1 MKAEKLDPR
10 EARALRRELDIAAV
24 PLVIDNKLRQVYAE
38 LPEEL
43 PKSKTW
49 LRPLQRA
56 AGVFAALAIV
66 CGGLLGLN
74 AANPAFAESIPGL
87 GSLFALMNDHTMHPM
102 GSHVGTYAES
112 LDLALDLAATPSVET
127 DYGLTLDE
135 AFCDGNYVYLT
146 LQLTGP
152 EEAEKYESLSLSCD
166 GQSDFRL
173 LVDGTEAELFTTGGQ
188 AMEDGTEAIAL
199 VYQLA
204 APAEDGQALSARL
217 EVGSLYGV
225 YPEDSK
231 SGGWQYDT
239 LEVGFTAD
247 FTLTADTSQNQSQEL
262 SAQDNGVKLY
272 GIEATPGYLLVDME
286 IPFWGRTGDLT
297 ASSGPILGY
306 AELFTQDGQKLGHNS
321 LLEDYDF
328 VNESDAESIRGT
340 WAFDG
345 PPEQTDTVILRIT
358 DRSPD
363 SAYAADMDR
372 ERVVFAEFAIN
383 WKTGEAHP
391 SDTYLDEGLDKVDT
405 EEFKASWGPADF
417 TGGFLVSNIGHAF
430 DSWHGDINTTWVCT
444 VNLTSE
450 VEYQPIEL
458 RYYAGDRL
466 LGTVQAVPEAEY
478 NDTEFGEGQWPAYRD
493 ENGFYACFPA
503 EEDTTGQAEYSQLLF
518 CLYYPEDCLEDTEY
532 GVWVDME
539 KAVDRIEVV
548 NTETGEVLMDDL
560 EIGQAYR
567 PEQ

>member
-43 PKSKTW
+43 PKAKAW
-49 LRPLQRA
+49 KRPLQRA
-56 AGVFAALAIV
+56 VGVFAALAIV

-135 AFCDGNYVYLT
+135 AFCDGDYVYLT

-173 LVDGTEAELFTTGGQ
+173 LVDGAEAELFTIGSQTL
-188 AMEDGTEAIAL
+188 EDGAEAIAL
-199 VYQLA
+199 VHRLA
-204 APAEDGQALSARL
+204 APAADGQELSARL

-272 GIEATPGYLLVDME
+272 GIETTPGYLLVDME

-297 ASSGPILGY
+297 ASGGGILGY
-306 AELFTQDGQKLGHNS
+306 AELFTQDGQELGHNS
-321 LLEDYDF
+321 LLNDYDF

-405 EEFKASWGPADF
+405 EEFQASWGPADF
-417 TGGFLVSNIGHAF
+417 TGGFLVSDILNTR
-430 DSWHGDINTTWVCT
+430 DMWHGTDDWICMVQ
-444 VNLTSE
+444 LRAD

-560 EIGQAYR
+560 EIGQAYT

>member
-43 PKSKTW
+43 PKAKAW
-49 LRPLQRA
+49 KRPLQRA
-56 AGVFAALAIV
+56 VGVFAALAIV

-102 GSHVGTYAES
+102 GSHVGTYEGS
-112 LDLALDLAATPSVET
+112 VEKLDLTADAPADT

-152 EEAEKYESLSLSCD
+152 EEAEQYDHYVMYLPNEEGTRLTVN
-166 GQSDFRL
+166 GQE
-173 LVDGTEAELFTTGGQ
+173 TELFTTGGQ
-188 AMEDGTEAIAL
+188 TLPDGDYAFAL
-199 VYQLA
+199 VYELA
-204 APAEDGQALSARL
+204 APAQDGEELSAAL
-217 EVGSLYGV
+217 TVPGLYGV
-225 YPEDSK
+225 YSVDESK
-231 SGGWQYDT
+231 SKDWRYDQVGG
-239 LEVGFTAD
+239 EFTAD
-247 FTLTADTSQNQSQEL
+247 FTVTADTSQNQSQEL
-262 SAQDNGVKLY
+262 SAEDNGVKLY
-272 GIEATPGYLLVDME
+272 GVKTTPGYLLVDME
-286 IPFWGRTGDLT
+286 IPFWGRSGDATL
-297 ASSGPILGY
+297 SGGPILGC
-306 AELFTQDGQKLGHNS
+306 AQLFTQDGQELNHNS
-321 LLEDYDF
+321 LLNDYDF
-328 VNESDAESIRGT
+328 SNESDAGSIRGT

-405 EEFKASWGPADF
+405 EEFKASWGAGDF
-417 TGGFLVSNIGHAF
+417 TGGYLVSDILNTG
-430 DSWHGDINTTWVCT
+430 DMWHGTDDWICMVQ
-444 VNLTSE
+444 LKAD

-458 RYYAGDRL
+458 RYYNGERL
-466 LGTVQAVPEAEY
+466 LGTVKAVPQSKY

-493 ENGFYACFPA
+493 ENGFYASFPA
-503 EEDTTGQAEYSQLLF
+503 EEDTDGQAKYSLLF
-518 CLYYPEDCLEDTEY
+518 CLYYSEDCLEDTEH
-532 GVWVDME
+532 GVQLDIS
-539 KAVDRIEVV
+539 KAADRIELV
-548 NTETGEVLMDDL
+548 NSETGQVLLDDL
-560 EIGQAYR
+560 EVGQAYT

>member
-1 MKAEKLDPR
+1 MRAEKLDPR

-43 PKSKTW
+43 PKAKAW
-49 LRPLQRA
+49 KRPLQRA
-56 AGVFAALAIV
+56 VGVFAALAIV

-102 GSHVGTYAES
+102 GSHVGTYEGS
-112 LDLALDLAATPSVET
+112 VEELDLAATAPADT
-127 DYGLTLDE
+127 DYSLTLDE

-152 EEAEKYESLSLSCD
+152 EEAEKYEDLSLACD

-204 APAEDGQALSARL
+204 APVENGQEVSARL

-262 SAQDNGVKLY
+262 SAEDNGVKLY
-272 GIEATPGYLLVDME
+272 GVKTTPGYLLVDME

-321 LLEDYDF
+321 LLNDYDF
-328 VNESDAESIRGT
+328 SNESDAESIRGT

-417 TGGFLVSNIGHAF
+417 TGGFLVSDILNTR
-430 DSWHGDINTTWVCT
+430 DMWHGTDDWICMVQ
-444 VNLTSE
+444 LRAD

-458 RYYAGDRL
+458 RYYNGERL
-466 LGTVQAVPEAEY
+466 LGTVKAAPEAEY

-560 EIGQAYR
+560 EVGQAYR

>member
-1 MKAEKLDPR
+1 MRAEKLDPR

-43 PKSKTW
+43 PKAKAW
-49 LRPLQRA
+49 KRPLQKA
-56 AGVFAALAIV
+56 VGVFAALAIV

-102 GSHVGTYAES
+102 GSHVGTYEGS
-112 LDLALDLAATPSVET
+112 VEELDLAATPSVET

-152 EEAEKYESLSLSCD
+152 EEAEQYESLNMMCD
-166 GQSDFRL
+166 GKSDFRL
-173 LVDGTEAELFTTGGQ
+173 LVDGAEAELFTTGGQ

-272 GIEATPGYLLVDME
+272 GIKTTPGYLLVDME

-297 ASSGPILGY
+297 ASGGGILGY
-306 AELFTQDGQKLGHNS
+306 AELFTQDGQELGHNS
-321 LLEDYDF
+321 LLNDYDF

-405 EEFKASWGPADF
+405 EEFQASWGPADF
-417 TGGFLVSNIGHAF
+417 TGGFLVSDILNTR
-430 DSWHGDINTTWVCT
+430 DMWHGTDDWICMVQ
-444 VNLTSE
+444 LKAD

-458 RYYAGDRL
+458 RYYNGERL
-466 LGTVQAVPEAEY
+466 LGTVKAVPEAEY

-560 EIGQAYR
+560 EIGQAYS

>member
-43 PKSKTW
+43 PKAKAW
-49 LRPLQRA
+49 KRPLQRA
-56 AGVFAALAIV
+56 VGVFAALAIV

-135 AFCDGNYVYLT
+135 AFCDGDYVYLT

-173 LVDGTEAELFTTGGQ
+173 LVDGAEAELFTIGSQTL
-188 AMEDGTEAIAL
+188 EDGAEAIAL
-199 VYQLA
+199 VHRLA
-204 APAEDGQALSARL
+204 APAADGQELSARL

-272 GIEATPGYLLVDME
+272 GIETTPGYLLVDME

-297 ASSGPILGY
+297 ASGGGILGY
-306 AELFTQDGQKLGHNS
+306 AELFTQDGQELNHNS
-321 LLEDYDF
+321 LLNDYDF
-328 VNESDAESIRGT
+328 SNESDAESIRGT

-405 EEFKASWGPADF
+405 EEFQASWGPADF
-417 TGGFLVSNIGHAF
+417 TGGFLVSDILNTR
-430 DSWHGDINTTWVCT
+430 DMWHGTDDWICMVQ
-444 VNLTSE
+444 LRAD

-560 EIGQAYR
+560 EIGQAYS

>member
-43 PKSKTW
+43 PKAKAW
-49 LRPLQRA
+49 KRPLQRA
-56 AGVFAALAIV
+56 VGVFAALAIV

-102 GSHVGTYAES
+102 GSHVGTYEGS
-112 LDLALDLAATPSVET
+112 VEKLDLTADAPADT

-152 EEAEKYESLSLSCD
+152 EEAEQYDHYVMYLPNEEGTRLTVN
-166 GQSDFRL
+166 GQE
-173 LVDGTEAELFTTGGQ
+173 TELFTTGGQ
-188 AMEDGTEAIAL
+188 TLPDGDYAFAL
-199 VYQLA
+199 VYELA
-204 APAEDGQALSARL
+204 APAQDGEELSAAL
-217 EVGSLYGV
+217 TVPGLYGV
-225 YPEDSK
+225 YSVDESK
-231 SGGWQYDT
+231 SKDWRYDQVGG
-239 LEVGFTAD
+239 EFTAD
-247 FTLTADTSQNQSQEL
+247 FTVTADTSQNQSQEL
-262 SAQDNGVKLY
+262 SAEDNGVKLY
-272 GIEATPGYLLVDME
+272 GVKTTPGYLLVDME

-297 ASSGPILGY
+297 ASGGGILGY
-306 AELFTQDGQKLGHNS
+306 AELFTQDGQELGHNS
-321 LLEDYDF
+321 LLNDYDF

-340 WAFDG
+340 WAFDA

-405 EEFKASWGPADF
+405 EEFQASWGPADF
-417 TGGFLVSNIGHAF
+417 TGGFLVSDILNTR
-430 DSWHGDINTTWVCT
+430 DMWHGTDDWICMVQ
-444 VNLTSE
+444 LRAD

-458 RYYAGDRL
+458 RYYNGERL

-493 ENGFYACFPA
+493 ENGFYASFPA
-503 EEDTTGQAEYSQLLF
+503 EEDTDGQAKYSLLF
-518 CLYYPEDCLEDTEY
+518 CLYYSEDCLEDTEH
-532 GVWVDME
+532 GVQLDIS
-539 KAVDRIEVV
+539 KAADRIELV
-548 NTETGEVLMDDL
+548 NSETGQVLMDDL
-560 EIGQAYR
+560 EVGQAYT

>member
-1 MKAEKLDPR
+1 MRAEKLDPR

-43 PKSKTW
+43 PKAKAW
-49 LRPLQRA
+49 KRPLQRA
-56 AGVFAALAIV
+56 VGVFAALAIV

-102 GSHVGTYAES
+102 GSHVGTYEGS
-112 LDLALDLAATPSVET
+112 VEELDLAATAPADT
-127 DYGLTLDE
+127 DYSLTLDE

-146 LQLTGP
+146 LQVTGP

-262 SAQDNGVKLY
+262 SAEDNGVKLY
-272 GIEATPGYLLVDME
+272 GIETTPGYLLVDME

-297 ASSGPILGY
+297 ASSGGGILGY
-306 AELFTQDGQKLGHNS
+306 AELFTQDGQELGHNS
-321 LLEDYDF
+321 LLNDYDF

-417 TGGFLVSNIGHAF
+417 TGGFLVSDILNTR
-430 DSWHGDINTTWVCT
+430 DMWHGTDDWICMVQ
-444 VNLTSE
+444 LRAD

-466 LGTVQAVPEAEY
+466 LGTVQAAPKS
-478 NDTEFGEGQWPAYRD
+478 EFNETAVNPMLGD
-493 ENGFYACFPA
+493 ENFFYRGEDGFYGSI
-503 EEDTTGQAEYSQLLF
+503 EKDGGGYNLF
-518 CLYYPEDCLEDTEY
+518 FALYYPEDCIGATQFRERDLKN
-532 GVWVDME
+532 GCM
-539 KAVDRIEVV
+539 VDRIEVV
-548 NTETGEVLMDDL
+548 NTETGEVLLDDL
-560 EIGQAYR
+560 EIGQAYS

>member
-1 MKAEKLDPR
+1 MRAEKLDPR

-43 PKSKTW
+43 PKAKAW
-49 LRPLQRA
+49 KRPLQRA
-56 AGVFAALAIV
+56 VGVFAALAIV

-135 AFCDGNYVYLT
+135 AFCDGDYVYLT

-173 LVDGTEAELFTTGGQ
+173 LVDGAEAELFTIGSQTL
-188 AMEDGTEAIAL
+188 EDGAEAIAL
-199 VYQLA
+199 VHRLA
-204 APAEDGQALSARL
+204 APAADGQELSARL

-262 SAQDNGVKLY
+262 SAEDNGVKLY
-272 GIEATPGYLLVDME
+272 GIKTTPGYLLVDME

-297 ASSGPILGY
+297 ASGGGILGY
-306 AELFTQDGQKLGHNS
+306 AELFTQDGQELGHNS
-321 LLEDYDF
+321 LLNDYDF

-345 PPEQTDTVILRIT
+345 PPEQTNTVILRIT

-405 EEFKASWGPADF
+405 EEFQASWGPADF
-417 TGGFLVSNIGHAF
+417 TGGFLVSDILNTR
-430 DSWHGDINTTWVCT
+430 DMWHGTDDWICMVQ
-444 VNLTSE
+444 LRAD

-458 RYYAGDRL
+458 RYYNGERL
-466 LGTVQAVPEAEY
+466 LGTVKAVPEAEY

-548 NTETGEVLMDDL
+548 NTETGEVLLDDL
-560 EIGQAYR
+560 EVGQAYS

>member
-1 MKAEKLDPR
+1 MRAEKLDPR

-49 LRPLQRA
+49 LRPLKKA

-102 GSHVGTYAES
+102 GSHVGTYEGS
-112 LDLALDLAATPSVET
+112 VEELDLAATAPADT
-127 DYGLTLDE
+127 DYSLTLDE

-146 LQLTGP
+146 LRVTGP
-152 EEAEKYESLSLSCD
+152 AGEERYENYGLSLPQEQ
-166 GQSDFRL
+166 GVL
-173 LVDGTEAELFTTGGQ
+173 LTVNGREAELFNTGGQ
-188 AMEDGTEAIAL
+188 TLPDGDYALAL
-199 VYQLA
+199 VYELA
-204 APAEDGQALSARL
+204 APAQDGEELSAAL
-217 EVGSLYGV
+217 TVPGLYGV
-225 YPEDSK
+225 SEDGGK
-231 SGGWQYDT
+231 SGGWQYHQVGGEFT
-239 LEVGFTAD
+239 AGFTV
-247 FTLTADTSQNQSQEL
+247 TADTSQNRSQEL

-272 GIEATPGYLLVDME
+272 GVKTTPGYLLVDME
-286 IPFWGRTGDLT
+286 IPFWGRQNELT
-297 ASSGPILGY
+297 AGSGPILGY
-306 AELFTQDGQKLGHNS
+306 AQLFTQDGQELGHNS
-321 LLEDYDF
+321 LLDDYDF
-328 VNESDAESIRGT
+328 SNESDAESIRGT

-383 WKTGEAHP
+383 WKTGEARP
-391 SDTYLDEGLDKVDT
+391 SDTYLDEGLAKVDT

-417 TGGFLVSNIGHAF
+417 TGGYLVSDILNTR
-430 DSWHGDINTTWVCT
+430 DMWHGSDDWICV
-444 VNLTSE
+444 VQLQAD

-458 RYYAGDRL
+458 RYYNGEQL
-466 LGTVQAVPEAEY
+466 LGTVKAVPESEY

-548 NTETGEVLMDDL
+548 NTETGQVLLDDL
-560 EIGQAYR
+560 EIGQAYT

>member
-43 PKSKTW
+43 PKARLW
-49 LRPLQRA
+49 LRPLKKA
-56 AGVFAALAIV
+56 VGVFAALAIV

-87 GSLFALMNDHTMHPM
+87 GSLFTLMNDHTMHPM

-135 AFCDGNYVYLT
+135 AFCDGDYVYLT

-247 FTLTADTSQNQSQEL
+247 FTVTADTSQNQSQEL
-262 SAQDNGVKLY
+262 SAEDNGVKLY

-306 AELFTQDGQKLGHNS
+306 AELFTQDGQELGHNS
-321 LLEDYDF
+321 LLNDYDF

-372 ERVVFAEFAIN
+372 ERVVFAEFDIN

-405 EEFKASWGPADF
+405 EEFQASWGPADF
-417 TGGFLVSNIGHAF
+417 TGGFLVSDILNTR
-430 DSWHGDINTTWVCT
+430 DMWHGTDDWICMVQ
-444 VNLTSE
+444 LRAD

-458 RYYAGDRL
+458 RYYNGERL
-466 LGTVQAVPEAEY
+466 LGTVKAVPEAEY

-548 NTETGEVLMDDL
+548 NSETGEVLMDDL
-560 EIGQAYR
+560 EIGQAYS

>member
-43 PKSKTW
+43 PKAKAW
-49 LRPLQRA
+49 KRPLQRA
-56 AGVFAALAIV
+56 VGVFAALAIV

-102 GSHVGTYAES
+102 GSHVGTYEGS
-112 LDLALDLAATPSVET
+112 VETLDLAATASVET
-127 DYGLTLDE
+127 DYGLIVDE
-135 AFCDGNYVYLT
+135 AFCDGSYVYLT
-146 LQLTGP
+146 LRVSGP
-152 EEAEKYESLSLSCD
+152 EEAEKYEDLSLACD

-173 LVDGTEAELFTTGGQ
+173 LVDGTEAELFTTGDQ

-204 APAEDGQALSARL
+204 APVENGQEVSARL

-231 SGGWQYDT
+231 SAGWQYDT

-262 SAQDNGVKLY
+262 SAEDNGVKLY
-272 GIEATPGYLLVDME
+272 GVKTTPGYLLVDME
-286 IPFWGRTGDLT
+286 IPFWGRSGDATL
-297 ASSGPILGY
+297 SGGPILGY
-306 AELFTQDGQKLGHNS
+306 AQLFTQDGQELNHNS
-321 LLEDYDF
+321 LLNNYDF
-328 VNESDAESIRGT
+328 VNETDAGSVRGT

-383 WKTGEAHP
+383 WKTGEARP

-405 EEFKASWGPADF
+405 EEFQASWGPADF
-417 TGGFLVSNIGHAF
+417 TGGYLVSDILNTG
-430 DSWHGDINTTWVCT
+430 DMWHGTDDWICMVQ
-444 VNLTSE
+444 LKAD

-458 RYYAGDRL
+458 RYYNGERL
-466 LGTVQAVPEAEY
+466 LGTVKAVLQSEY

-493 ENGFYACFPA
+493 ENGFYASFPA
-503 EEDTTGQAEYSQLLF
+503 EEDTDGQAKYSLLF
-518 CLYYPEDCLEDTEY
+518 CLYYSEDCLEDTEY
-532 GVWVDME
+532 GVQVDME

-548 NTETGEVLMDDL
+548 NTETGQVLLDDL
-560 EIGQAYR
+560 EVGQAYT
-567 PEQ
+567 PKQ

>member
-1 MKAEKLDPR
+1 MRAEKLDPR

-43 PKSKTW
+43 PKAKAW
-49 LRPLQRA
+49 KRPLQKA

-152 EEAEKYESLSLSCD
+152 EEAEQYDHYVMYLPNEEGTRLTVN
-166 GQSDFRL
+166 GQE
-173 LVDGTEAELFTTGGQ
+173 TELFTTGGQ
-188 AMEDGTEAIAL
+188 TLPDGDYAFAL
-199 VYQLA
+199 VYELA
-204 APAEDGQALSARL
+204 APAQDGEELSAAL
-217 EVGSLYGV
+217 TVPGLYGV
-225 YPEDSK
+225 YSVDESK
-231 SGGWQYDT
+231 SKDWRYDQVGG
-239 LEVGFTAD
+239 EFTAD
-247 FTLTADTSQNQSQEL
+247 FTVTADTSQNRSQEL
-262 SAQDNGVKLY
+262 SAEDNGVKLY
-272 GIEATPGYLLVDME
+272 GIETTPGYLLVDME
-286 IPFWGRTGDLT
+286 IPFWGRQNELT
-297 ASSGPILGY
+297 AGSGPILGY
-306 AELFTQDGQKLGHNS
+306 AQLFTQDGQKLGHNS

-328 VNESDAESIRGT
+328 SNESDAESIRGT

-417 TGGFLVSNIGHAF
+417 TGGYLVSDILNTR
-430 DSWHGDINTTWVCT
+430 DMWHGTDDWICMVQ
-444 VNLTSE
+444 LRAD

-458 RYYAGDRL
+458 RYYNGERP
-466 LGTVQAVPEAEY
+466 LGTVKAAPKSEFNETAVNPML
-478 NDTEFGEGQWPAYRD
+478 GD
-493 ENGFYACFPA
+493 ENFFYRGEDGFYGSI
-503 EEDTTGQAEYSQLLF
+503 EKDGGGYNLF
-518 CLYYPEDCLEDTEY
+518 FALYYPEDCIGATQFRERDLKD
-532 GVWVDME
+532 GCM
-539 KAVDRIEVV
+539 VDRIEVV

-560 EIGQAYR
+560 EIGQAYS

>member
-43 PKSKTW
+43 PKAKAW
-49 LRPLQRA
+49 KRPLQRA
-56 AGVFAALAIV
+56 VGVFAALAIV

-135 AFCDGNYVYLT
+135 AFCDGDYVYLT

-247 FTLTADTSQNQSQEL
+247 FTVTADTSQNQSQEL
-262 SAQDNGVKLY
+262 SAEDNGVKLY
-272 GIEATPGYLLVDME
+272 GIKTTPGYLLVDME

-297 ASSGPILGY
+297 ASGGGILGY
-306 AELFTQDGQKLGHNS
+306 AELFTQDGQELGHNS
-321 LLEDYDF
+321 LLNDYDF

-345 PPEQTDTVILRIT
+345 PPEQTNTVILRIT

-383 WKTGEAHP
+383 WKIGEAHP
-391 SDTYLDEGLDKVDT
+391 SDTYLDEGLDKADT

-417 TGGFLVSNIGHAF
+417 TGGFLVSDILNTR
-430 DSWHGDINTTWVCT
+430 DMWHGTDDWICMVQ
-444 VNLTSE
+444 LRAD

-458 RYYAGDRL
+458 RYYNGERL
-466 LGTVQAVPEAEY
+466 LGTVKAVPEAEY

-503 EEDTTGQAEYSQLLF
+503 EEDTTGQAEYSLLF

-532 GVWVDME
+532 GVRVDME

-560 EIGQAYR
+560 EIGKAYS

>member
-1 MKAEKLDPR
+1 
-10 EARALRRELDIAAV
+10 
-24 PLVIDNKLRQVYAE
+24 
-38 LPEEL
+38 
-43 PKSKTW
+43 
-49 LRPLQRA
+49 
-56 AGVFAALAIV
+56 
-66 CGGLLGLN
+66 
-74 AANPAFAESIPGL
+74 
-87 GSLFALMNDHTMHPM
+87 M
-102 GSHVGTYAES
+102 GIMS
-112 LDLALDLAATPSVET
+112 
-127 DYGLTLDE
+127 
-135 AFCDGNYVYLT
+135 YLT

-166 GQSDFRL
+166 GQSNFRL
-173 LVDGTEAELFTTGGQ
+173 LVDGTEAERLTMGDQ

-204 APAEDGQALSARL
+204 APVENGQEVSARL

-231 SGGWQYDT
+231 SAGWQYDT

-262 SAQDNGVKLY
+262 STEDNGVKLY
-272 GIEATPGYLLVDME
+272 GVKTTPGYLLVDME

-391 SDTYLDEGLDKVDT
+391 SDTYLDEGLDKADT

-417 TGGFLVSNIGHAF
+417 TGGYLVSDILNTR
-430 DSWHGDINTTWVCT
+430 DMWHGTDDWICMVQ
-444 VNLTSE
+444 LRAD

-532 GVWVDME
+532 GRPGRHGE
-539 KAVDRIEVV
+539 SGGPHRGGEHRDRR
-548 NTETGEVLMDDL
+548 GAD
-560 EIGQAYR
+560 GR
-567 PEQ
+567 PGDRPGLQPGTVKV

>member
-1 MKAEKLDPR
+1 MRAEKLDPR

-43 PKSKTW
+43 PKARLW
-49 LRPLQRA
+49 LRPLKKA
-56 AGVFAALAIV
+56 VGVFAALAIV

-87 GSLFALMNDHTMHPM
+87 GSLFALINDHTMHPM

-135 AFCDGNYVYLT
+135 AFCDGDYVYLT

-173 LVDGTEAELFTTGGQ
+173 LVDGAEAELFTIGSQTL
-188 AMEDGTEAIAL
+188 EDGAEAIAL
-199 VYQLA
+199 VHRLA
-204 APAEDGQALSARL
+204 APAADGQELSARL

-262 SAQDNGVKLY
+262 SAEDNGVKLY
-272 GIEATPGYLLVDME
+272 GIETTPGYLLVDME
-286 IPFWGRTGDLT
+286 IPFWGRQNELT
-297 ASSGPILGY
+297 AGSGPILGY
-306 AELFTQDGQKLGHNS
+306 AQLFTQDGQELGHNS
-321 LLEDYDF
+321 LLNDYDF

-340 WAFDG
+340 WAFNG

-372 ERVVFAEFAIN
+372 DRVVFAEFAIN

-417 TGGFLVSNIGHAF
+417 TGGFLVSDILNTR
-430 DSWHGDINTTWVCT
+430 DMWHGTDDWICMVQ
-444 VNLTSE
+444 LRAD

-548 NTETGEVLMDDL
+548 NTETGQVLMDDL
-560 EIGQAYR
+560 EIGQAYS

>member
-1 MKAEKLDPR
+1 MRAEKLDPR

-43 PKSKTW
+43 PKARLW
-49 LRPLQRA
+49 LRPLKKA
-56 AGVFAALAIV
+56 VGVFAALAIV

-102 GSHVGTYAES
+102 GSHVGTYEGS
-112 LDLALDLAATPSVET
+112 VEELDLAATPSVET

-135 AFCDGNYVYLT
+135 AFCDGDYVYLT
-146 LQLTGP
+146 LQVTGP

-262 SAQDNGVKLY
+262 SAEDNGVKLY

-306 AELFTQDGQKLGHNS
+306 AELFTQDGQELGHNS
-321 LLEDYDF
+321 LLNDYDF
-328 VNESDAESIRGT
+328 SNESDAESIRGT

-405 EEFKASWGPADF
+405 EEFKAIWGPADF
-417 TGGFLVSNIGHAF
+417 TGGFLVSDILNTR
-430 DSWHGDINTTWVCT
+430 DMWHGTDDWICMVQ
-444 VNLTSE
+444 LRAD

-458 RYYAGDRL
+458 RYYNGERL
-466 LGTVQAVPEAEY
+466 LGTVKAVPEAEY

-560 EIGQAYR
+560 EIGQAYS

>member
-43 PKSKTW
+43 PKAKAW
-49 LRPLQRA
+49 KRPLQRA

-102 GSHVGTYAES
+102 GSHVGTYEGS
-112 LDLALDLAATPSVET
+112 VEELDLAATAPADT
-127 DYGLTLDE
+127 DYSLTLDE

-152 EEAEKYESLSLSCD
+152 EEAEKYENLSLSCD
-166 GQSDFRL
+166 GQLDFRL

-247 FTLTADTSQNQSQEL
+247 FTVTADTSQNQSQEL
-262 SAQDNGVKLY
+262 SAEDNGVKLY
-272 GIEATPGYLLVDME
+272 GIETTPGYLLVDME

-297 ASSGPILGY
+297 ASGGPILGY
-306 AELFTQDGQKLGHNS
+306 AELFTQDGQELGHNS
-321 LLEDYDF
+321 LLNDYDF

-405 EEFKASWGPADF
+405 EEFQASWGPADF
-417 TGGFLVSNIGHAF
+417 TGGFLVSDILNTR
-430 DSWHGDINTTWVCT
+430 DMWHGTDDWICMVQ
-444 VNLTSE
+444 LRAD

-458 RYYAGDRL
+458 RYYNGERL

-560 EIGQAYR
+560 EIGQAYT

>member
-43 PKSKTW
+43 PKAKAW
-49 LRPLQRA
+49 KRPLQRA
-56 AGVFAALAIV
+56 VGVFAALAIV

-102 GSHVGTYAES
+102 GSHVGTYVDSVET
-112 LDLALDLAATPSVET
+112 LDLAATASVET
-127 DYGLTLDE
+127 DYGLIVDE
-135 AFCDGNYVYLT
+135 AFCDGSYVYLT
-146 LQLTGP
+146 LRVSGP
-152 EEAEKYESLSLSCD
+152 EEAEKYQDLSLACN

-204 APAEDGQALSARL
+204 APVENGQEVSARL

-231 SGGWQYDT
+231 SAGWQYDT

-262 SAQDNGVKLY
+262 SAEDNGVKLY
-272 GIEATPGYLLVDME
+272 GVKTTPGYLLVDME
-286 IPFWGRTGDLT
+286 IPFWGRSGDATL
-297 ASSGPILGY
+297 SGGPILGY
-306 AELFTQDGQKLGHNS
+306 AQLFTQDGQELNHNS
-321 LLEDYDF
+321 LLNNYDF
-328 VNESDAESIRGT
+328 VNETDAGSVRGT

-383 WKTGEAHP
+383 WKTGEANP

-405 EEFKASWGPADF
+405 EEFKASWGAGDF
-417 TGGFLVSNIGHAF
+417 TGGFLVSDILNTG
-430 DSWHGDINTTWVCT
+430 DMWHGTDDWICMVQ
-444 VNLTSE
+444 LKAD

-466 LGTVQAVPEAEY
+466 LGTVKAVPQSEY

-493 ENGFYACFPA
+493 ENGFYASFPA
-503 EEDTTGQAEYSQLLF
+503 EEDTDGQAKYSLLF
-518 CLYYPEDCLEDTEY
+518 CLYYSEDCLEDTEH
-532 GVWVDME
+532 GVQLDIS
-539 KAVDRIEVV
+539 KAADRIELV
-548 NTETGEVLMDDL
+548 NSETGQVLLDDL
-560 EIGQAYR
+560 EIGQAYT

>member
-43 PKSKTW
+43 PKARLW
-49 LRPLQRA
+49 LRPLKKA
-56 AGVFAALAIV
+56 VGVFAALAIV

-87 GSLFALMNDHTMHPM
+87 GSLFTLMNDHTMHPM

-135 AFCDGNYVYLT
+135 AFCDGDHVYLT

-247 FTLTADTSQNQSQEL
+247 FTVTADTSQNQSQEL
-262 SAQDNGVKLY
+262 SAEDNGVKLY
-272 GIEATPGYLLVDME
+272 GIKTTPGYLLVDME

-297 ASSGPILGY
+297 ASGGGILGY
-306 AELFTQDGQKLGHNS
+306 AELFTQDGQELGHNS
-321 LLEDYDF
+321 LLNDYDF

-345 PPEQTDTVILRIT
+345 PPEQTNTVILRIT

-405 EEFKASWGPADF
+405 EEFQASWGPADF
-417 TGGFLVSNIGHAF
+417 TGGFLVSDILNTR
-430 DSWHGDINTTWVCT
+430 DMWHGTDDWICMVQ
-444 VNLTSE
+444 LRAD

-458 RYYAGDRL
+458 RYYNGERL
-466 LGTVQAVPEAEY
+466 LGTVKAVPEAEY

-548 NTETGEVLMDDL
+548 NTETGQVLMDDL
-560 EIGQAYR
+560 EIGQAYS

>member
-1 MKAEKLDPR
+1 MRAEKLDPR

-43 PKSKTW
+43 PKARLW
-49 LRPLQRA
+49 LRPLKKA
-56 AGVFAALAIV
+56 VGVFAALAIV

-102 GSHVGTYAES
+102 GSHVGTYEGS
-112 LDLALDLAATPSVET
+112 VEELDLAATAPADT
-127 DYGLTLDE
+127 DYSLTLDE

-152 EEAEKYESLSLSCD
+152 EEAEQYDHYVMYLPNEEGTRLTVN
-166 GQSDFRL
+166 GQE
-173 LVDGTEAELFTTGGQ
+173 TELFTTGGQ
-188 AMEDGTEAIAL
+188 TLPDGDYAFAL
-199 VYQLA
+199 VYELA
-204 APAEDGQALSARL
+204 APAQDGEELSAAL
-217 EVGSLYGV
+217 TVPGLYGV
-225 YPEDSK
+225 YSVDESK
-231 SGGWQYDT
+231 SKDWRYDQVGG
-239 LEVGFTAD
+239 EFTAD
-247 FTLTADTSQNQSQEL
+247 FTVTADTSQNQSQEL
-262 SAQDNGVKLY
+262 SAEDNGVKLY
-272 GIEATPGYLLVDME
+272 GIETTPGYLLVDME
-286 IPFWGRTGDLT
+286 IPFWGRTGDPT
-297 ASSGPILGY
+297 ASGGGILGY
-306 AELFTQDGQKLGHNS
+306 AQLFTQDGQELGHNS
-321 LLEDYDF
+321 LLNDYDF
-328 VNESDAESIRGT
+328 SNESDAESIRGT

-391 SDTYLDEGLDKVDT
+391 SDTYLGEGLDKVDT

-417 TGGFLVSNIGHAF
+417 TGGFLVSNIGHTF
-430 DSWHGDINTTWVCT
+430 DSWHGDTNTTWVCT

-458 RYYAGDRL
+458 RYYNEERL
-466 LGTVQAVPEAEY
+466 LGTVKAAPKSEFNETAVNPML
-478 NDTEFGEGQWPAYRD
+478 GD
-493 ENGFYACFPA
+493 ENFFYRGEDGFYGSI
-503 EEDTTGQAEYSQLLF
+503 EKDGGGYNLF
-518 CLYYPEDCLEDTEY
+518 FALYYPEDCIGATQFRERDLKD
-532 GVWVDME
+532 GCM
-539 KAVDRIEVV
+539 VDRIEVV

-560 EIGQAYR
+560 EIGQAYT

>member
-1 MKAEKLDPR
+1 MRAEKLDPR

-43 PKSKTW
+43 PRAKAWK
-49 LRPLQRA
+49 RPLQRA
-56 AGVFAALAIV
+56 VGVFAALAIV

-102 GSHVGTYAES
+102 GSHVGTYEGS
-112 LDLALDLAATPSVET
+112 VEELDLTADAPADT
-127 DYGLTLDE
+127 DYSLILDE

-152 EEAEKYESLSLSCD
+152 EEAEQYESLNMMCD
-166 GQSDFRL
+166 GKSDFRL

-204 APAEDGQALSARL
+204 APVENGQEVSARL

-262 SAQDNGVKLY
+262 SAEDNGVKLY
-272 GIEATPGYLLVDME
+272 GIKTTPGYLLVDME

-297 ASSGPILGY
+297 ASGGGILGY
-306 AELFTQDGQKLGHNS
+306 AELFTQDGQELGHNS
-321 LLEDYDF
+321 LLNDYDF

-405 EEFKASWGPADF
+405 EEFQASWGPADF
-417 TGGFLVSNIGHAF
+417 TGGFLVSDILNTR
-430 DSWHGDINTTWVCT
+430 DMWHGTDDWICMVQ
-444 VNLTSE
+444 LRAD

-458 RYYAGDRL
+458 RYYNGERL
-466 LGTVQAVPEAEY
+466 LGTVKAAPEAEY

-560 EIGQAYR
+560 EIGQAYS

>member
-1 MKAEKLDPR
+1 MRAEKLDPR

-102 GSHVGTYAES
+102 GSHVGTYEGS
-112 LDLALDLAATPSVET
+112 VEELDLAATAPADT
-127 DYGLTLDE
+127 DYSLTLDE

-166 GQSDFRL
+166 GQSNFRL
-173 LVDGTEAELFTTGGQ
+173 LVDGTEAERLTMGDQ

-204 APAEDGQALSARL
+204 APVENGQEVSARL

-231 SGGWQYDT
+231 SAGWQYDT

-262 SAQDNGVKLY
+262 STEDNGVKLY
-272 GIEATPGYLLVDME
+272 GVKTTPGYLLVDME

-417 TGGFLVSNIGHAF
+417 TGGYLVSDILNTR
-430 DSWHGDINTTWVCT
+430 DMWHGTDDWICMVQ
-444 VNLTSE
+444 LRAD

-532 GVWVDME
+532 GVRVDME

-560 EIGQAYR
+560 EIGQAYS

>member
-56 AGVFAALAIV
+56 VGVFAALAIV

-87 GSLFALMNDHTMHPM
+87 GSLFTLMNDHTMHPM

-135 AFCDGNYVYLT
+135 AFCDGDYVYLT

-166 GQSDFRL
+166 GQSNFRL

-262 SAQDNGVKLY
+262 SAEDNGVKLY
-272 GIEATPGYLLVDME
+272 GIETTPGYLLVDME

-297 ASSGPILGY
+297 ASGGGILGY
-306 AELFTQDGQKLGHNS
+306 AELFTQDGQELGHNS
-321 LLEDYDF
+321 LLNDYDF
-328 VNESDAESIRGT
+328 SNESDAESIRGT

-417 TGGFLVSNIGHAF
+417 TGGFLVSDILNTR
-430 DSWHGDINTTWVCT
+430 DMWHGTDDWICMVQ
-444 VNLTSE
+444 LRAD

-560 EIGQAYR
+560 EIGQAYT

>member
-1 MKAEKLDPR
+1 MRAEKLDPR

-43 PKSKTW
+43 PKAKAW
-49 LRPLQRA
+49 KRPLQRA
-56 AGVFAALAIV
+56 VGVFVVLAIV

-102 GSHVGTYAES
+102 GSHVGTYEGS
-112 LDLALDLAATPSVET
+112 VEELDLAATAPADT
-127 DYGLTLDE
+127 DYSLTLDE

-146 LQLTGP
+146 LRVTGP
-152 EEAEKYESLSLSCD
+152 AGEERYENYGLSLPQEQ
-166 GQSDFRL
+166 GAL
-173 LVDGTEAELFTTGGQ
+173 LTVNGREAELFNTGGQ
-188 AMEDGTEAIAL
+188 TLPDGDYALAL
-199 VYQLA
+199 VYELA
-204 APAEDGQALSARL
+204 APAQDGEELSAAL
-217 EVGSLYGV
+217 TVPGLYGV
-225 YPEDSK
+225 SEDGGK
-231 SGGWQYDT
+231 SGGWQYHQVGGEFT
-239 LEVGFTAD
+239 AGFTV
-247 FTLTADTSQNQSQEL
+247 TADTSQNQSQEL
-262 SAQDNGVKLY
+262 SAEDNGVKLY

-286 IPFWGRTGDLT
+286 IPFWGRQNELT
-297 ASSGPILGY
+297 AGSGPILGY
-306 AELFTQDGQKLGHNS
+306 AQLFTQDGQELGHNS
-321 LLEDYDF
+321 LLDDYDF

-383 WKTGEAHP
+383 WKTGEARP
-391 SDTYLDEGLDKVDT
+391 SDTYLDEGLAKVDT

-417 TGGFLVSNIGHAF
+417 TGGYLVSDILNTR
-430 DSWHGDINTTWVCT
+430 DMWHGSDDWICMVQ
-444 VNLTSE
+444 LQAD

-458 RYYAGDRL
+458 RYYNGEQL
-466 LGTVQAVPEAEY
+466 LGTVKAVPESEY

-560 EIGQAYR
+560 EIGQAYS

>member
-1 MKAEKLDPR
+1 MKADKLDPR

-43 PKSKTW
+43 PKAKAW
-49 LRPLQRA
+49 KRPLQRA

-102 GSHVGTYAES
+102 GSHVGTYEGS
-112 LDLALDLAATPSVET
+112 VEELDLAATAPADT
-127 DYGLTLDE
+127 DYSLTLDE

-166 GQSDFRL
+166 GQSNFRL
-173 LVDGTEAELFTTGGQ
+173 LVDGTEAERLTMGDQ

-204 APAEDGQALSARL
+204 APVENGQEVSARL

-231 SGGWQYDT
+231 SAGWQYDT

-247 FTLTADTSQNQSQEL
+247 FTVTADTSQNQSQEL

-306 AELFTQDGQKLGHNS
+306 AQLFTQDGQKLGHNS
-321 LLEDYDF
+321 LLNDYDF
-328 VNESDAESIRGT
+328 VNETDAGSVRGT

-405 EEFKASWGPADF
+405 EEFQASWGPADF
-417 TGGFLVSNIGHAF
+417 TGGFLVSDILNTR
-430 DSWHGDINTTWVCT
+430 DMWHGTDDWICMVQ
-444 VNLTSE
+444 LRAD

-458 RYYAGDRL
+458 RYYNGERL
-466 LGTVQAVPEAEY
+466 LGTVKAAPKSEFNETAVNPML
-478 NDTEFGEGQWPAYRD
+478 GD
-493 ENGFYACFPA
+493 ENFFYRGEDGFYGSI
-503 EEDTTGQAEYSQLLF
+503 EKDGGGYNLF
-518 CLYYPEDCLEDTEY
+518 FALYYPEDCIGATQFRERDLKD
-532 GVWVDME
+532 GCM
-539 KAVDRIEVV
+539 VDRIEVV

-560 EIGQAYR
+560 EVGQAYT

>member
-43 PKSKTW
+43 PKAKAW
-49 LRPLQRA
+49 KRPLQRA
-56 AGVFAALAIV
+56 VGVFAALAIV

-102 GSHVGTYAES
+102 GSHVGTYEGS
-112 LDLALDLAATPSVET
+112 VEELDLTADAPADT
-127 DYGLTLDE
+127 DYSLTLDE
-135 AFCDGNYVYLT
+135 AFCDGSYVYLT
-146 LQLTGP
+146 LRVSGP
-152 EEAEKYESLSLSCD
+152 EEAEKYEDLSLACD

-204 APAEDGQALSARL
+204 APVENGQEVSARL

-231 SGGWQYDT
+231 SAGWQYDT

-262 SAQDNGVKLY
+262 SAEDNGVKLY
-272 GIEATPGYLLVDME
+272 GIKTTPGYLLVDME
-286 IPFWGRTGDLT
+286 IPFWGRSGDATL
-297 ASSGPILGY
+297 SGGPILGC
-306 AELFTQDGQKLGHNS
+306 AQLFTQDGQELNHNS
-321 LLEDYDF
+321 LLNNYDF
-328 VNESDAESIRGT
+328 VNETDAGSVRGT

-391 SDTYLDEGLDKVDT
+391 SDTYLDEGLTKMDT
-405 EEFKASWGPADF
+405 EEFKASWGAGDF
-417 TGGFLVSNIGHAF
+417 TGGYLVSDILNTG
-430 DSWHGDINTTWVCT
+430 DMWHGTDDWICMVQ
-444 VNLTSE
+444 LKAD

-458 RYYAGDRL
+458 RYYNGERL
-466 LGTVQAVPEAEY
+466 LGTVKAVPQSEY

-493 ENGFYACFPA
+493 ENGFYASFPA
-503 EEDTTGQAEYSQLLF
+503 EEDTDGQAKYSLLF

-532 GVWVDME
+532 GVRVDME

-548 NTETGEVLMDDL
+548 NTETGQVLLDDL
-560 EIGQAYR
+560 EVGQAYS

>member
-1 MKAEKLDPR
+1 MKADKLDPR

-43 PKSKTW
+43 PKARLW
-49 LRPLQRA
+49 LRPLKKA
-56 AGVFAALAIV
+56 VGVFAALAIV

-102 GSHVGTYAES
+102 GSHVGTYEGS
-112 LDLALDLAATPSVET
+112 VEELDLAATAPADT
-127 DYGLTLDE
+127 DYSLTLDE

-152 EEAEKYESLSLSCD
+152 EEAEQYDHYVMYLPNEEGTRLTVN
-166 GQSDFRL
+166 GQE
-173 LVDGTEAELFTTGGQ
+173 TELFTTGGQ
-188 AMEDGTEAIAL
+188 TLPDGDYAFAL
-199 VYQLA
+199 VYELA
-204 APAEDGQALSARL
+204 APAQDGEELSAAL
-217 EVGSLYGV
+217 TVPGLYGV
-225 YPEDSK
+225 YSVDESK
-231 SGGWQYDT
+231 SKDWRYDQVGG
-239 LEVGFTAD
+239 EFTAD
-247 FTLTADTSQNQSQEL
+247 FTVTADTSQNQSQEL

-272 GIEATPGYLLVDME
+272 GIETTPGYLLVDME
-286 IPFWGRTGDLT
+286 IPFWGRQNELT
-297 ASSGPILGY
+297 AGSGPILGY
-306 AELFTQDGQKLGHNS
+306 AQLFTQDGQELNHNS
-321 LLEDYDF
+321 LLNDYDF
-328 VNESDAESIRGT
+328 SNESDAESIRGT

-391 SDTYLDEGLDKVDT
+391 SHTYLDEGLDKVDT

-417 TGGFLVSNIGHAF
+417 TGGFLVSNIGHTF

-466 LGTVQAVPEAEY
+466 LGTVQAAPKS
-478 NDTEFGEGQWPAYRD
+478 EFNETAVNPMLGD
-493 ENGFYACFPA
+493 ENFFYRGEDGFYGSI
-503 EEDTTGQAEYSQLLF
+503 EKDGGGYNLF
-518 CLYYPEDCLEDTEY
+518 FALYYPEDCIGATQFRERDLKD
-532 GVWVDME
+532 GCM
-539 KAVDRIEVV
+539 VDRIEVV

-560 EIGQAYR
+560 EIGQAYS

>member
-43 PKSKTW
+43 PKAKAW
-49 LRPLQRA
+49 KRPLQRA
-56 AGVFAALAIV
+56 VGVFAALAIV

-127 DYGLTLDE
+127 DYSLTLDE

-146 LQLTGP
+146 LRVTGP
-152 EEAEKYESLSLSCD
+152 EEAEQYDHYAMYLPNEEGTRLTVN
-166 GQSDFRL
+166 GQE
-173 LVDGTEAELFTTGGQ
+173 TELFTTGGQ
-188 AMEDGTEAIAL
+188 TLPDGDYAFAL
-199 VYQLA
+199 VYELA
-204 APAEDGQALSARL
+204 APAQDGEELSAAL
-217 EVGSLYGV
+217 TVPGLYGV
-225 YPEDSK
+225 YSVDESK
-231 SGGWQYDT
+231 SKDWRYDQVGG
-239 LEVGFTAD
+239 EFTAD
-247 FTLTADTSQNQSQEL
+247 FTVTADTSQNQSQEL
-262 SAQDNGVKLY
+262 SAEDNGVKLY
-272 GIEATPGYLLVDME
+272 GIETTPGYLLVDME
-286 IPFWGRTGDLT
+286 IPFWGRQNELT
-297 ASSGPILGY
+297 AGSGPILGY
-306 AELFTQDGQKLGHNS
+306 AQLFTQDGQELGHNS
-321 LLEDYDF
+321 LLNDYDF
-328 VNESDAESIRGT
+328 SNESDAESIRGT

-391 SDTYLDEGLDKVDT
+391 SHTYLDEGLDKVDT

-417 TGGFLVSNIGHAF
+417 TGGFLVSDILNTR
-430 DSWHGDINTTWVCT
+430 DMWHGTDDWICMVQ
-444 VNLTSE
+444 LRAD

-458 RYYAGDRL
+458 RYYNGERL
-466 LGTVQAVPEAEY
+466 LGTVKAVPKS
-478 NDTEFGEGQWPAYRD
+478 EFNETAVNPMLGDESFFYRGED
-493 ENGFYACFPA
+493 GFYGSI
-503 EEDTTGQAEYSQLLF
+503 EKDGGGYNLF
-518 CLYYPEDCLEDTEY
+518 FALYYPEDCIGATQFRERDLKNECM
-532 GVWVDME
+532 VDH
-539 KAVDRIEVV
+539 IEVV
-548 NTETGEVLMDDL
+548 NTETGQVLLDDL
-560 EIGQAYR
+560 EVGQAYT

>member
-43 PKSKTW
+43 PKAKAW
-49 LRPLQRA
+49 KRPLQRA

-102 GSHVGTYAES
+102 GSHVGTYEGS
-112 LDLALDLAATPSVET
+112 VEELDLAATAPADT
-127 DYGLTLDE
+127 DYSLTLDE

-152 EEAEKYESLSLSCD
+152 EEAEKYENLSLSCD
-166 GQSDFRL
+166 GQLDFRL

-247 FTLTADTSQNQSQEL
+247 FTVTADTSQNQSQEL

-297 ASSGPILGY
+297 ASGGPILGY
-306 AELFTQDGQKLGHNS
+306 AELFTQDGQELGHNS
-321 LLEDYDF
+321 LLNDYDF

-405 EEFKASWGPADF
+405 EEFQASWGPADF
-417 TGGFLVSNIGHAF
+417 TGGFLVSDILNTR
-430 DSWHGDINTTWVCT
+430 DMWHGTDDWICMVQ
-444 VNLTSE
+444 LRAD

-458 RYYAGDRL
+458 RYYNGERL

-560 EIGQAYR
+560 EIGQAYT